1 MDTRGKVGIGLK
13 KNSDG
18 AIVVAGLSKSGPAET
33 AGLLVGDVLET
44 IDGRSVPLS
53 VDAAGTMLNGA
64 VDSVVAVKVKRSG
77 VFSASTVSFKITR
90 KDMDPKPPAQRR
102 AAPPHMSTVVDN
114 GGFSLSA
121 IFDQGLNQSL
131 AAVGAGV
138 GIGVELKTQGGA
150 VVIKSIGKG
159 GGADKAG
166 GRIQVNDAIVE
177 IDGVPVEQKVETVQ
191 AKLLGARGSEVKL
204 RVRRT
209 GVFGFQVCLTP
220 APALP
225 PGRRRA
231 ARAHLRVS
239 LLPCIFELESQTDT
253 RCLVPTCFSETLSDW
268 MLDSRSFL
276 APPPPFFVL
285 LLPFAVSSSSPL
297 ACFLALPTL
306 PRLSTW
312 LAHGSLPKRLQERIR

>member
-102 AAPPHMSTVVDN
+102 AAPPHMSTVADN

-239 LLPCIFELESQTDT
+239 LLPCIF
-253 RCLVPTCFSETLSDW
+253 
-268 MLDSRSFL
+268 
-276 APPPPFFVL
+276 
-285 LLPFAVSSSSPL
+285 
-297 ACFLALPTL
+297 
-306 PRLSTW
+306 
-312 LAHGSLPKRLQERIR
+312 